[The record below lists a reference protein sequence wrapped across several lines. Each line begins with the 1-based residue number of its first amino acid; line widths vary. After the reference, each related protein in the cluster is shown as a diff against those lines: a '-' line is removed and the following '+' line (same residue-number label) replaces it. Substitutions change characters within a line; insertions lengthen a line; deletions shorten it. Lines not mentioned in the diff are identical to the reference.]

1 MRKSIS
7 LWKNRR
13 DQRLHSIGNLPF
25 PVLCRPV
32 FLRKGAFHETYGIQ
46 LCQTYARQYAGTA
59 CQLCVCLAADE
70 NTDCGKRH
78 LHRKAVSTQEYTQ
91 TISAT
96 RGEIVDSS
104 GKAIIENK
112 VGYNVIIE
120 PDTFPEDNAK
130 GNQML
135 LSLVNILDEN
145 GVEWEHFPAD
155 FRYPAVH
162 IHRR

>member
-1 MRKSIS
+1 MKHTAFSYVKLTLAS
-7 LWKNRR
+7 MLVLLAGCACAW
-13 DQRLHSIGNLPF
+13 RLMKIQIVESD
-25 PVLCRPV
+25 
-32 FLRKGAFHETYGIQ
+32 TY
-46 LCQTYARQYAGTA
+46 TA
-59 CQLCVCLAADE
+59 
-70 NTDCGKRH
+70 KRI
-78 LHRKAVSTQEYTQ
+78 STQKYTQ

-130 GNQML
+130 GNQVL
-135 LSLVNILDEN
+135 LSDQYFRRKQR
-145 GVEWEHFPAD
+145 GVEHFPAD